1 MKYLNIILT
10 LFVAVLVSCS
20 SDSTGD
26 VSTVTNYPIITI
38 NGPSELVLEQG
49 APYVDLGATATEG
62 GEEIPVTT
70 TESAGT
76 YWGKALNTDDPDIY
90 SVQYSATNQDG
101 YDGSAIKSILVYPPT
116 GDLVNSIEGVYT
128 STVNRGSEFHYD
140 LQYIYIKKIGAD
152 LYAISNANAGFYSLG
167 RGYGTDYAALGAT
180 IKVNDIATNDFS
192 YPTAGFI
199 APFGL
204 TITISGMQ
212 VDQVNKTISFTNQ
225 YNTTSGIFKA
235 VLTQVEL

>member
-1 MKYLNIILT
+1 MKYLNIVLT
-10 LFVAVLVSCS
+10 LFAAVLVSCS
-20 SDSTGD
+20 VDSTGD
-26 VSTVTNYPIITI
+26 VSEVTNFPIITI
-38 NGPSELVLEQG
+38 NGPSDLVLEQG
-49 APYVDLGATATEG
+49 SDYTDLGAIATEG

-76 YWGKALNTDDPDIY
+76 YFGASLNTNDPDTY
-90 SVQYSATNQDG
+90 TVSYSATNKDG
-101 YDGSAIKSILVYPPT
+101 FEGSALKSILVYPPT

-140 LQYIYIKKIGAD
+140 LEYIYIKKIGED
-152 LYAISNANAGFYSLG
+152 EYAISNANAGFYSLG

-180 IKVNDIATNDFS
+180 IKVNDIATNDFT
-192 YPTAGFI
+192 YTNPGFI

-225 YNTTSGIFKA
+225 YNTTSGIFSA
-235 VLTQVEL
+235 ILTQVEL